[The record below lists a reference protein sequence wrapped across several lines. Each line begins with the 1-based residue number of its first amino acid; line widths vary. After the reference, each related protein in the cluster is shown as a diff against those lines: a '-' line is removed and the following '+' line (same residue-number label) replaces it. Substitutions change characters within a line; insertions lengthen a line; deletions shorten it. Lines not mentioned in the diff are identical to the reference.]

1 MKTRTMRWPW
11 SAAGGGTS
19 KPSRL
24 AFGAYRPMTTGP
36 RETYLDGR
44 AKLEALGTLLA
55 SDRVRPSTMSLSEID
70 GFLAALAV
78 GPGPIPTPEDW
89 MPVIWGEGEPPFA
102 DLDETWQVVDAVLS
116 RVTDIYQQLRED
128 PGAYRP
134 VFRVTD
140 DGAEIAAEW
149 ARGFWTGAQFRADVF
164 EPLRRTP
171 ERWEAVVFIIMHMTD
186 WDDMLP
192 AGQSREGLAEIR
204 RRARTIIPGAVLD
217 LCRFWRERD
226 GGDEAALANPTATT
240 NG

>member
-1 MKTRTMRWPW
+1 MTRSPRWG
-11 SAAGGGTS
+11 SEGRTL

-24 AFGAYRPMTTGP
+24 ALGAYQPMTTGP

-44 AKLEALGTLLA
+44 AKLEALDTLLA

-134 VFRVTD
+134 VFRVTN

-204 RRARTIIPGAVLD
+204 RRARTVIPSAVVD
-217 LCRFWRERD
+217 LCRFWQERD
-226 GGDEAALANPTATT
+226 SGEPAPATGGWA
-240 NG
+240 

>member
-1 MKTRTMRWPW
+1 MKNRTTRSPRWG
-11 SAAGGGTS
+11 SEGRTL

-24 AFGAYRPMTTGP
+24 ALSAYQPMTTGP

-44 AKLEALGTLLA
+44 AKLEALDTLLA

-134 VFRVTD
+134 VFRVTN

-192 AGQSREGLAEIR
+192 AGQSLEGLAEIR

-226 GGDEAALANPTATT
+226 GGEPAPAT
-240 NG
+240 GGWA

>member
-1 MKTRTMRWPW
+1 MTRSPRWG
-11 SAAGGGTS
+11 SEGRTL

-24 AFGAYRPMTTGP
+24 ALSAYQPMTTGP

-44 AKLEALGTLLA
+44 AKLEALDTLLA

-70 GFLAALAV
+70 GFLAALAI
-78 GPGPIPTPEDW
+78 GPGLMPAPEDW
-89 MPVIWGEGEPPFA
+89 MPVIWGEGEPPSA
-102 DLDETWQVVDAVLS
+102 DPDEVWQVFDAIMS
-116 RVTDIYQQLRED
+116 RVINIYQQLRED

-134 VFRVTD
+134 VFRVTN

-171 ERWEAVVFIIMHMTD
+171 ERWKAVVFIIMHMTD

-204 RRARTIIPGAVLD
+204 RRARTVIPSAVVD
-217 LCRFWRERD
+217 LCRFWQERD
-226 GGDEAALANPTATT
+226 GGEPAPAT
-240 NG
+240 GGWA